1 MKIIQ
6 TTLTPS
12 QAGELLGNNPN
23 NRLISPSIVR
33 DYVQDMS
40 DGKWMLNGETIKI
53 YNATKNRK
61 LPITKHRLLD
71 GQHRLTACVRSNIPL
86 NAVIAV
92 VDDPD
97 VFKTIDTGKKR
108 STKDCL
114 DILGYTNTGTL
125 AASLALIK
133 KLDTGGISA
142 TTKNPGGGSRAKVMN
157 HEIEA
162 ILADY
167 PKMPASVAYAHRV
180 RNKLK
185 TRPAGMAVI
194 HYRLSEIDVDLA
206 EEFLDAFHSGAGLSE
221 SSPIYQARNRII
233 NKMLSDSVLTP
244 FYLLLVVYTAWNY
257 WITGNENQLRVS
269 PNKLPKLKQP

>member
-53 YNATKNRK
+53 YNDTKNRK

-71 GQHRLTACVRSNIPL
+71 GQHRLTACVKSNIPL
-86 NAVIAV
+86 SAVIAV
-92 VDDPD
+92 VDSPD

-157 HEIEA
+157 HEIEG
-162 ILADY
+162 ILAEY
-167 PKMPASVAYAHRV
+167 PNMPNSVAYAHRV
-180 RNKLK
+180 RSKLK

-194 HYRLSEIDVDLA
+194 HYRLSEIDTDLA

-269 PNKLPKLKQP
+269 PNKLPKLKRP